1 MNTAI
6 NTSGAGSLVD
16 PLAKVMDA
24 QHYDGTLNGIA
35 HPRPRFAA
43 ALPMLF
49 AMAAWTAIGA
59 GAFQKLYVTIHFKD
73 TAALRTFWTE
83 APYRRIPGLRPLLFE
98 VEARTKPGD
107 RVLLW
112 TPHRPWQGGYGYA
125 FRRAQY
131 VLAGR
136 DVIPLLDRARDVVDE
151 RNIARATY
159 IACWPECRI
168 AGRLRRHLE
177 K

>member
-1 MNTAI
+1 MKIAI
-6 NTSGAGSLVD
+6 NTSGAGSRLMY
-16 PLAKVMDA
+16 AR
-24 QHYDGTLNGIA
+24 HYDGTLNGIA

-43 ALPMLF
+43 AL
-49 AMAAWTAIGA
+49 AVAAWAAIGA

-73 TAALRTFWTE
+73 TVALRAFWTE
-83 APYRRIPGLRPLLFE
+83 APFRRIPGLRQLLFE

-151 RNIARATY
+151 RNIDRATY
-159 IACWPECRI
+159 IACWPACPPIPGFDVMWRSEH
-168 AGRLRRHLE
+168 GTLLRRR
-177 K
+177 